1 MAADITLKKKFIV
14 EGQPDGF
21 SDADVVR
28 TRLFRQT
35 FVNEGTVNEGDTF
48 TSSEYLAA
56 AKIPEG
62 FIPEGVVVNVVKAN
76 ASSSTLTV
84 YAAKNATGIDN
95 ESAYNYEA
103 SDLVTL
109 GTAALAS
116 AGKTYADI
124 KPSATSSAVASGG
137 GTPTITVASGKWLAG
152 KNDYLVLKASADVD
166 AEFEVALVG
175 TWVTFP

>member
-1 MAADITLKKKFIV
+1 MSANIIIKKKFIV

-21 SDADVVR
+21 SDADIVR

-35 FVNEGTVNEGDTF
+35 ATFEGTLNEGDTF
-48 TSSEYLAA
+48 TSSDYLAA

-62 FIPEGVVVNVVKAN
+62 FVPEGIVVNVRKAN

-84 YAAKNATGIDN
+84 YAAKTATDIGD
-95 ESAYNYEA
+95 ESSNNYD
-103 SDLVTL
+103 SGDLVSL

-116 AGKTYADI
+116 AGKTYAEI
-124 KPSATSSAVASGG
+124 LPSIAVASTV
-137 GTPTITVASGKWLAG
+137 GTPTSGKWIAG
-152 KNDYLVLKASADVD
+152 KDDYLVLKASADVD
-166 AEFEVALVG
+166 AEFEVALLG